1 MYCPKCGAHN
11 LEEAQ
16 FCRSCGANLSLVPQA
31 LTGQLPAPVTQKAA
45 ASCTS
50 DNNISGALRN
60 IFMGIAFIAISLVLS
75 FQGASWWFWMLIPAL
90 TMIGKGVGDYVQAR
104 SAMKMALPPSPATA
118 PVLPPAQ
125 PRPMF
130 GNQMAAPNFNT
141 GEIRPPQNYSVT
153 EGTTR
158 HLTPEPPRSESK
170 V

>member
-31 LTGQLPAPVTQKAA
+31 LTGQLLAPVTQKAA
-45 ASCTS
+45 ASCAS

-60 IFMGIAFIAISLVLS
+60 IFMGIAFILISLALS
-75 FQGASWWFWMLIPAL
+75 FQGAGWWFWMLIPAL

-104 SAMKMALPPSPATA
+104 SATQTALPPAMLA
-118 PVLPPAQ
+118 PSALPPGQ

-130 GNQMAAPNFNT
+130 GNTVAAVDRNT
-141 GEIRPPQNYSVT
+141 GEIRQPQNYSVT

-158 HLTPEPPRSESK
+158 HLTPEPPKPGVNR
-170 V
+170 